1 MKVTGKGKLSK
12 RDGTKGGFPV
22 FPLKWEKEPGFKE
35 MGFTNIGLINYLA
48 LLGWNPGDDE
58 ELFNLRKLIDV
69 FSVEGIQKGGAKFDY
84 EKAKWI
90 NQQHLSKMSFDSF
103 EKTFPENTTALR
115 NRYPSRC
122 NEIFLL
128 IKERLK
134 LAVDFKEE
142 IQFFL
147 KDPSTFDEKVI
158 KKLQS
163 KNDVKDVLEH
173 IEVVI
178 VKNGLYEIEEN
189 LNTLA
194 DNKKI
199 NYGIIMQLLRLS
211 LVGKLSGPDIIK
223 VSLILEKAVTLKR
236 IINLKNHIINNL

>member
-1 MKVTGKGKLSK
+1 M
-12 RDGTKGGFPV
+12 
-22 FPLKWEKEPGFKE
+22 
-35 MGFTNIGLINYLA
+35 
-48 LLGWNPGDDE
+48 
-58 ELFNLRKLIDV
+58 
-69 FSVEGIQKGGAKFDY
+69 IQ
-84 EKAKWI
+84 
-90 NQQHLSKMSFDSF
+90 S
-103 EKTFPENTTALR
+103 
-115 NRYPSRC
+115 
-122 NEIFLL
+122 

-142 IQFFL
+142 TQFFL

-158 KKLQS
+158 RKLQS

-199 NYGIIMQLLRLS
+199 NYGIQLT
-211 LVGKLSGPDIIK
+211 I
-223 VSLILEKAVTLKR
+223 
-236 IINLKNHIINNL
+236 

>member
-1 MKVTGKGKLSK
+1 M
-12 RDGTKGGFPV
+12 
-22 FPLKWEKEPGFKE
+22 
-35 MGFTNIGLINYLA
+35 
-48 LLGWNPGDDE
+48 
-58 ELFNLRKLIDV
+58 
-69 FSVEGIQKGGAKFDY
+69 
-84 EKAKWI
+84 
-90 NQQHLSKMSFDSF
+90 
-103 EKTFPENTTALR
+103 
-115 NRYPSRC
+115 
-122 NEIFLL
+122 
-128 IKERLK
+128 
-134 LAVDFKEE
+134 
-142 IQFFL
+142 
-147 KDPSTFDEKVI
+147 
-158 KKLQS
+158 
-163 KNDVKDVLEH
+163 KDVLEH

>member
-1 MKVTGKGKLSK
+1 MKTHQTRKK
-12 RDGTKGGFPV
+12 
-22 FPLKWEKEPGFKE
+22 
-35 MGFTNIGLINYLA
+35 NI
-48 LLGWNPGDDE
+48 
-58 ELFNLRKLIDV
+58 
-69 FSVEGIQKGGAKFDY
+69 
-84 EKAKWI
+84 
-90 NQQHLSKMSFDSF
+90 
-103 EKTFPENTTALR
+103 TALR

-142 IQFFL
+142 TQFFL

-158 KKLQS
+158 RKLQS

>member
-1 MKVTGKGKLSK
+1 
-12 RDGTKGGFPV
+12 
-22 FPLKWEKEPGFKE
+22 
-35 MGFTNIGLINYLA
+35 
-48 LLGWNPGDDE
+48 
-58 ELFNLRKLIDV
+58 
-69 FSVEGIQKGGAKFDY
+69 
-84 EKAKWI
+84 
-90 NQQHLSKMSFDSF
+90 MSFDSF
-103 EKTFPENTTALR
+103 EKTFPEGIAALK

-122 NEIFLL
+122 DEIFLL

-142 IQFFL
+142 TQFFL

-158 KKLQS
+158 RKLQS